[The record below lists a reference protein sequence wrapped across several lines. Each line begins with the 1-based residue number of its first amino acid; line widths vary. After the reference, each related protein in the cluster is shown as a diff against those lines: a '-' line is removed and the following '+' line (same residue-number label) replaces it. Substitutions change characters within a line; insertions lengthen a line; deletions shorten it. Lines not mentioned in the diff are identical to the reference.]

1 METKREVIEKL
12 LFEELEKGPIADT
25 RVWAEKAHVQHG
37 DGLVGLL
44 NAHSVEG
51 GVLKKEQ
58 FKKEFWE
65 LTEDG
70 ERVLKEG
77 APEVQVF
84 HAIPAEGGK
93 TKKALQAEMGAVCNN
108 GGFSEA
114 MKNRWLTYDKATD
127 TLKRA
132 VAEVEDSVQKALAEI
147 KAGRIPDKKEE
158 SVLKTRRK
166 MIRFVSET
174 SYKVELIGKLG
185 EQKKLASDLTVAMLR
200 SGAWK
205 DAAFKQYNFQSLG
218 SLTCGGYIHPL
229 VKMRQQMRQIFLE
242 MGFQE
247 METDNYVESSFWNF
261 DSLFQP
267 QQHPARD
274 MHDTFFLAD
283 PRLADLSDCPAD
295 YRERVRA
302 THEKGG
308 DGSIG
313 WRYKWSEEE
322 SRKNILRTH
331 TTASSSRRLFRAV
344 QDCMKKGE
352 PFRPIKCFSID
363 RVFRNETVDA
373 THLSEF
379 HQVEGFIADY
389 DVGLPQLLDTMI
401 TFFAKLGMTD
411 LRFKPA
417 FNPYTEPSM
426 EVFAYHPALGKTIEI
441 GNSGVFRPEMIRPMG
456 VPKNVSVIAW
466 GLSLERP
473 TMILNGISAIRSLF
487 GSACSLEYIRDASI
501 FVLDK

>member
-1 METKREVIEKL
+1 MESKREVIEKL
-12 LFEELEKGPIADT
+12 LFEALEKGPIEDT
-25 RVWAEKAHVQHG
+25 RVWAEQAHVVHG

-51 GVLKKEQ
+51 GVLRKEQ

-70 ERVLKEG
+70 ERVLRDG

-84 HAIPAEGGK
+84 HAVPSEGGK
-93 TKKALQAEMGAVCNN
+93 TKKALQEELGAVCSS
-108 GGFSEA
+108 GGFAEA
-114 MKNRWLTYDKATD
+114 MKNRWLAYDKATD
-127 TLKRA
+127 LLRRTVAA
-132 VAEVEDSVQKALAEI
+132 VDDKVQTALAEI
-147 KAGRIPDKKEE
+147 KAGRVPDKKEE

-166 MIRFVSET
+166 LIRFVSET
-174 SYKVELIGKLG
+174 SYRVELVGKLG
-185 EQKKLASDLTVAMLR
+185 AQKKLASDLTVAMLR

-205 DAAFKQYNFQSLG
+205 DAAFKQYNFNSLG
-218 SLTCGGYIHPL
+218 APTAGGYIHPL

-247 METDNYVESSFWNF
+247 METDQYVESSFWNF

-283 PRLADLSDCPAD
+283 PRLAAHSDCPAD
-295 YRERVRA
+295 YRERVR
-302 THEKGG
+302 TMHETGG
-308 DGSIG
+308 EGSIG
-313 WRYKWSEEE
+313 WRYRWSEEE

-344 QDCMKKGE
+344 QDSLRTGE

-426 EVFAYHPALGKTIEI
+426 EVYAYHPALGKTIEI

-487 GSACSLEYIRDASI
+487 GSACSLEYIRNAPI
-501 FVLDK
+501 CVLDK